1 MKFLEIGANENH
13 VHFLAHAVL
22 VYSVKKAVQMIKSLT
37 VGKYEDEIM
46 IGNYVNGQGGT
57 YQKAHSD
64 YQWTL
69 F

>member
-1 MKFLEIGANENH
+1 LKFLEIGTDEDH
-13 VHFLAHAVL
+13 VHFFVQAVL

-37 VGKYEDEIM
+37 VGKYEDEVIT
-46 IGNYVNGQGGT
+46 GNYVNGQGGT
-57 YQKAHSD
+57 YQKSHSD